1 MVNSPMSRGYFEKK
15 CLQATL
21 PCGSRFGVKFSSLAQ
36 SGHVMLTFFIFGGS
50 MDSEKV
56 NDRVQNLVKPVLDEL
71 SMELVDL
78 EFKREGRDWF
88 LRLFI
93 DKEGGVTL
101 DDCAGVSREVS
112 AILEVEDP
120 VSAAYHLEV
129 SSPGLDRP
137 LKKASDYERF
147 VGRLVK
153 VKTYEKLDPDGRGH
167 ERKTFVGI
175 LRGLQDDVVSIEQ
188 NDKKGGIVSFPL
200 AAIAKANL
208 ELEF

>member
-1 MVNSPMSRGYFEKK
+1 LHAALSCDSTF
-15 CLQATL
+15 A
-21 PCGSRFGVKFSSLAQ
+21 VKFSSLAQ
-36 SGHVMLTFFIFGGS
+36 SGHVMLTFFIFWGS
-50 MDSEKV
+50 MDSESV
-56 NDRVQNLVKPVLDEL
+56 HDRVQNLVKPVLDEL

-112 AILEVEDP
+112 SILEVEDP

-137 LKKASDYERF
+137 LKTAADYELF
-147 VGRLVK
+147 VGRLIK
-153 VKTYEKLDPDGRGH
+153 LKTYEKLDPDGRGH

-175 LRGLQDDVVSIEQ
+175 LRGFQDEIVSLEQ
-188 NDKKGGIVSFPL
+188 NDKKGGVVSFPL

>member
-1 MVNSPMSRGYFEKK
+1 
-15 CLQATL
+15 
-21 PCGSRFGVKFSSLAQ
+21 
-36 SGHVMLTFFIFGGS
+36 MLTFFIFWGS
-50 MDSEKV
+50 MDSERV
-56 NDRVQNLVKPVLDEL
+56 NGRVQQLVKPVLDEL

-78 EFKREGRDWF
+78 EFKREGQDWF

-101 DDCAGVSREVS
+101 DNCAEVSREVS

-137 LKKASDYERF
+137 LKKTADYVRF
-147 VGRLVK
+147 VGQLVK
-153 VKTYEKLDPDGRGH
+153 IKTYEKLDPDGRGH
-167 ERKTFVGI
+167 ERKTYVGL
-175 LRGLQDDVVSIEQ
+175 LRGIHDDVVSLEQ
-188 NDKKGGIVSFPL
+188 NDKKGGVVSFSL

-208 ELEF
+208 EPEF

>member
-1 MVNSPMSRGYFEKK
+1 
-15 CLQATL
+15 
-21 PCGSRFGVKFSSLAQ
+21 
-36 SGHVMLTFFIFGGS
+36 
-50 MDSEKV
+50 MDSESV
-56 NDRVQNLVKPVLDEL
+56 NDRVHNLVKPVLDEL

-78 EFKREGRDWF
+78 EFKRDGRDWF

-101 DDCAGVSREVS
+101 DNCAEVSREVS

-137 LKKASDYERF
+137 LKKAADFQRF

-175 LRGLQDDVVSIEQ
+175 MRGFQDDVVSLEQ
-188 NDKKGGIVSFPL
+188 NDKKGGVVSFSL

-208 ELEF
+208 ELDF